1 MKTKITM
8 KNIASFREIN
18 LKKYLILGFFMPFMQ
33 SCDCLQKVE
42 GKIYDGQNMKALTDV
57 VIYKQNQSYSSIKS
71 DTSGSFKFSDIDGGK
86 NCSTVVLVFEK
97 AGYKSDTISFSANT
111 SGAVVKLSR

>member
-1 MKTKITM
+1 M
-8 KNIASFREIN
+8 KNIVSFRKIN
-18 LKKYLILGFFMPFMQ
+18 LKKYLIIGAFMPFMQ

-42 GKIYDGQNMKALTDV
+42 GKVFDAQTMKGLTDV

-97 AGYKSDTISFSANT
+97 TGYKSDTISFSASI